1 MKTVL
6 LLGGPASGR
15 KIEVHGTM
23 RSAQVDGTMYHT
35 VPLCSHGEVYWF
47 GVLHLQVCPVA
58 LLAAHYAEQKAEV
71 AS

>member
-23 RSAQVDGTMYHT
+23 RSAQVEEAIYHT

-47 GVLHLQVCPVA
+47 GVLDTRVCPVA
-58 LLAAHYAEQKAEV
+58 LLAAHYAEQKVEV
-71 AS
+71 SA